1 MSSNASLHYA
11 EGLRG
16 GSPKKEQPA
25 KAIEAIPSSL
35 TADEEARV
43 QATFTSFAPRGEM
56 VGAKWAKFCKDN
68 KLQGS
73 KLSSTDIDLI
83 FAKSVAKGT
92 RKLSYAQFRHVAL
105 PLVSEKRGSNLDK
118 ILKHICKNGGGP
130 VFKGTK
136 AEKVRHHDD
145 KTTYTGV
152 YGRGGPTNVDI
163 GETYIS
169 LGGEGQGFKS
179 LADRSEYDVRGVKVQ
194 ASRGDKIAA
203 ANTVSSGA
211 LAGATFVSA
220 GNDADTG
227 KRASPSNANLSSV
240 CELQS
245 FLLSLNIPAKDA
257 AAYTN
262 KLKDDGFDVVD
273 DLKTMSKG
281 DFVDIGMKKGH
292 IRKVTNAIQA
302 NP

>member
-1 MSSNASLHYA
+1 MSSNATNHHA
-11 EGLRG
+11 EGLRD
-16 GSPKKEQPA
+16 GSPKKQKPVSNVS
-25 KAIEAIPSSL
+25 PVHSSL
-35 TADEEARV
+35 TAEEEARV

-68 KLQGS
+68 KLQRS
-73 KLSSTDIDLI
+73 KLSSTDVDLI

-92 RKLSYAQFRHVAL
+92 RKLSYAQFRHIAL

-118 ILKHICKNGGGP
+118 ILRHICKNGGGP

-145 KTTYTGV
+145 KSTYTGV
-152 YGRGGPTNVDI
+152 YGRGGPTTVDI

-203 ANTVSSGA
+203 ANAKSAGA
-211 LAGATFVSA
+211 LAGATFVDTDGETGTSINDD
-220 GNDADTG
+220 GNDSKTAG
-227 KRASPSNANLSSV
+227 
-240 CELQS
+240 CEMQS
-245 FLLSLNIPAKDA
+245 FLLSLNIPTQDA
-257 AAYTN
+257 VSYTA
-262 KLKDDGFDVVD
+262 KLKDDGFDVVE
-273 DLKTMSKG
+273 DLKRMSEG
-281 DFVDIGMKKGH
+281 DFLDIGMRKGH
-292 IRKVTNAIQA
+292 MRKVMNGL
-302 NP
+302 P